1 MLQSVYQAYQV
12 VLRCGLH
19 WKAWAARK
27 AASRAGRRPPVYT
40 HSSARTE
47 QGGGPVYVERQVG
60 PVCMERQVGPVCM
73 ERQVGPVCMERQV
86 GPVCMERQVGPVC
99 LERQVGPV
107 CLERNVVGKVYT
119 ERNVQPVHDGETVT
133 SARNEV
139 SENWVSINDTIKEN
153 RIILLI

>member
-1 MLQSVYQAYQV
+1 M

-47 QGGGPVYVERQVG
+47 QGGGPVYTHSSARTEQGGGPVYLERNVG
-60 PVCMERQVGPVCM
+60 PVYV
-73 ERQVGPVCMERQV
+73 
-86 GPVCMERQVGPVC
+86 
-99 LERQVGPV
+99 
-107 CLERNVVGKVYT
+107 ERNVVGKVYT

-139 SENWVSINDTIKEN
+139 SEN
-153 RIILLI
+153 